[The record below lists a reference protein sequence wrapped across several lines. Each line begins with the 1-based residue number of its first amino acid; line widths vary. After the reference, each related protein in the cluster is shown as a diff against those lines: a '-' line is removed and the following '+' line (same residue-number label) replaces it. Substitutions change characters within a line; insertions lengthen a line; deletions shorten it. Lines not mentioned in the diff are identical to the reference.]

1 MIGHAI
7 SQSRKNRRTK
17 KASMDVDKG
26 LRIRS
31 SVPVEQRFHFFTDL
45 NKPTGIYATS
55 IFDFLDTLKRVDL
68 ESLEFHFARN
78 DFSRWL
84 REVVGDNSLADDF
97 EKQHALDLSGEKI
110 RSNLV
115 EITEKRC
122 KEISIALQMT
132 PSNSRLSG
140 LV

>member
-1 MIGHAI
+1 MSRNAKL
-7 SQSRKNRRTK
+7 QSRKGRRAK
-17 KASMDVDKG
+17 KNTQDPQVIS
-26 LRIRS
+26 L
-31 SVPVEQRFHFFTDL
+31 SVPEEKRFQFFTDL

-55 IFDFLDTLKRVDL
+55 IYDFLDTLKKVDL
-68 ESLEFHFARN
+68 ESLEFHVERN

-97 EKQHALDLSGEKI
+97 EKQHALDMSGEKI

-122 KEISIALQMT
+122 KEMSNALKMT
-132 PSNSRLSG
+132 P
-140 LV
+140 

>member
-1 MIGHAI
+1 MSRNAKL
-7 SQSRKNRRTK
+7 QSRKGRRTK
-17 KASMDVDKG
+17 KNTQDPQVISP
-26 LRIRS
+26 
-31 SVPVEQRFHFFTDL
+31 SVPVEKRFHFFTDL

-55 IFDFLDTLKRVDL
+55 IYDFLDTLKKVDL
-68 ESLEFHFARN
+68 ESLEFHFERN

-97 EKQHALDLSGEKI
+97 EKRHALDLSGEKI

-122 KEISIALQMT
+122 KDMSNALK
-132 PSNSRLSG
+132 
-140 LV
+140 

>member
-1 MIGHAI
+1 MISRAI

-17 KASMDVDKG
+17 KASMHMDKG
-26 LRIRS
+26 LRITS
-31 SVPVEQRFHFFTDL
+31 SVPVEKRFHFYTDL

-55 IFDFLDTLKRVDL
+55 IFDFLDTLKKVDL
-68 ESLEFHFARN
+68 ESLKFHFERN

-97 EKQHALDLSGEKI
+97 EKQHVLDLSGEKI

-122 KEISIALQMT
+122 EDMSNTLRMT
-132 PSNSRLSG
+132 Q
-140 LV
+140 